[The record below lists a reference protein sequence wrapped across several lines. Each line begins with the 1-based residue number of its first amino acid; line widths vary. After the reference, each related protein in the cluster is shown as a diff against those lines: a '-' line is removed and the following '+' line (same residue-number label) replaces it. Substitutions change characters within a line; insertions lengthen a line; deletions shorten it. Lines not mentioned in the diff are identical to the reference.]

1 MGPCVESGLEDWR
14 AELPA
19 LLEGQNQLSL
29 ALPAGLLR
37 FSRAVAQK
45 NSRSLPL
52 GSKLRPPWEL
62 NLVSFLF
69 RNLYFRNQ
77 EKVNYS
83 IVRPQKTW
91 VMHDESIKLR
101 ALLILNAA

>member
-37 FSRAVAQK
+37 FSRVVLRR
-45 NSRSLPL
+45 SHVRSLWDRSFGPP
-52 GSKLRPPWEL
+52 GSSTW
-62 NLVSFLF
+62 F
-69 RNLYFRNQ
+69 RSCSEIF
-77 EKVNYS
+77 KKKMNYL
-83 IVRPQKTW
+83 IVRSQKTW
-91 VMHDESIKLR
+91 VVHNESEELR